1 MTNPGL
7 LIGGFVPPPK
17 LVQLL
22 EAGRWVLPAEQVLKE
37 VFGDDPD
44 DPRFYDLPSML
55 RQNELYRALSPEI
68 HLDLD
73 GPDSDVDPARCVL
86 IGDLGADMSIAL
98 YYGSDHGDPRVIYY
112 GLEGWR
118 EVAPSFGVLAERLG
132 L

>member
-1 MTNPGL
+1 MIFS
-7 LIGGFVPPPK
+7 IGGLPLPLELIEVM
-17 LVQLL
+17 
-22 EAGRWVLPAEQVLKE
+22 EAGRWVVPDEQVLRE
-37 VFGDDPD
+37 VFDDDPD

-55 RQNELYRALSPEI
+55 RQNELFRALPPEV
-68 HLDLD
+68 HLDLV

-98 YYGSDHGDPRVIYY
+98 EYRSDHGDPRVIYQ
-112 GLEGWR
+112 GLDDWR